1 MSFSYDRYERQRRT
15 TSGGAS
21 RRSALGYW
29 IPLAVTV
36 TVATVGLAAWVW
48 SERKD
53 HDDDDDYYDDP
64 KRDDPRPPIDEREL
78 GPGGVPYHPSGN
90 GPQMQDESFMT
101 RMSSAIRR
109 TPSPQ
114 QIFDG
119 ASRRVVAG
127 MTAAGAA
134 VGGALSAIQEE
145 DRRDFEDHSRW
156 SEEAET
162 RAMTATASAPPDPR
176 AIQAS
181 MSATQSSSART
192 REGKKRKTI
201 AVVVSA
207 DIGHHESAEEVTY
220 IQEHASILSHLPAH
234 IDADTRVFVLIY
246 APDLKQHPLSTEQPQ
261 PENSM
266 TSSYSN
272 IGRDEAHDADKPLTS
287 IEPAPERS
295 PSRSKM
301 FDTLYREA
309 QSMVDNDT
317 MIMPFTTPTG
327 HVHLLRHL
335 APEIVYLQETLS
347 GTRGDTINAIANW
360 VGRIVLVVGD
370 ESGHGGL
377 VDSEDERRHPSHEAR
392 DRWWEDDPRIG
403 LGKGVEV
410 VDGLRLGDD
419 WRRRVKGHD

>member
-1 MSFSYDRYERQRRT
+1 MSYSYDRYERRRT
-15 TSGGAS
+15 SSGGAS

-29 IPLAVTV
+29 IPLAVTL

-53 HDDDDDYYDDP
+53 HEDDDYYDDR
-64 KRDDPRPPIDEREL
+64 KGDGDPPTDYREL
-78 GPGGVPYHPSGN
+78 GPGGVPYHPGGG
-90 GPQMQDESFMT
+90 GPQVQDESFMS
-101 RMSSAIRR
+101 RMSGAIRR

-127 MTAAGAA
+127 VSAAGAA
-134 VGGALSAIQEE
+134 VGGALSAIREE

-162 RAMTATASAPPDPR
+162 RATTATAPARPDQR
-176 AIQAS
+176 SVEAS
-181 MSATQSSSART
+181 MSVGLSGAGGAKG
-192 REGKKRKTI
+192 GKKRKTV

-207 DIGHHESAEEVTY
+207 DMGHHDAEEETTY

-234 IDADTRVFVLIY
+234 LDTDTRVFVLIY
-246 APDLKQHPLSTEQPQ
+246 APDLKQHPLASNQPQ
-261 PENSM
+261 PSGSM

-272 IGRDEAHDADKPLTS
+272 IGHEEAHGADKPLTS

-301 FDTLYREA
+301 FDTLYKEA
-309 QSMVDNDT
+309 QSMVDDDT

-347 GTRGDTINAIANW
+347 GAGGDIISQISKW

-377 VDSEDERRHPSHEAR
+377 VDSEDERGHPSHQSRE
-392 DRWWEDDPRIG
+392 RWWQDDPRIG
-403 LGKGVEV
+403 LGKGIEV

-419 WRRRVKGHD
+419 WRRRVGGHD

>member
-36 TVATVGLAAWVW
+36 TVATVGLVAWVW

-53 HDDDDDYYDDP
+53 LDDDDYYDDRKP
-64 KRDDPRPPIDEREL
+64 DDRPPPDEREL
-78 GPGGVPYHPSGN
+78 GPGGVPYHPSGG
-90 GPQMQDESFMT
+90 GPQMQDESFMS
-101 RMSSAIRR
+101 RMSGAIRR

-114 QIFDG
+114 QILDG

-127 MTAAGAA
+127 VTAAGAA
-134 VGGALSAIQEE
+134 VGGALSAIREE

-162 RAMTATASAPPDPR
+162 RATTATAPAPPDPR
-176 AIQAS
+176 AVQAS
-181 MSATQSSSART
+181 MSVGQASAGGT
-192 REGKKRKTI
+192 KGGKKRRTA

-207 DIGHHESAEEVTY
+207 DIGHHEPAEEVTY
-220 IQEHASILSHLPAH
+220 IQEHASILSHLPSH

-246 APDLKQHPLSTEQPQ
+246 APDLKQHPLSTDQPR
-261 PENSM
+261 PEGSM
-266 TSSYSN
+266 TSSFSN
-272 IGRDEAHDADKPLTS
+272 IGHEEAHDADRPLAL

-295 PSRSKM
+295 PSRSRM

-309 QSMVDNDT
+309 RSMVDNDT

-347 GTRGDTINAIANW
+347 GPGGDAISQIANW

-370 ESGHGGL
+370 EAGHGGL
-377 VDSEDERRHPSHEAR
+377 VDSEDERGHPSHEAR
-392 DRWWEDDPRIG
+392 DRWWQDDARIG